1 MDFCV
6 VDRTRMLSSDY
17 CVMLKQLFFVSP
29 VGEQM
34 MPCPVSVTTVTFTG
48 HNFGHD
54 GGPSSLESVDD
65 SLVVQGEERLRLLE
79 KQCKDLKVSE
89 FVT

>member
-6 VDRTRMLSSDY
+6 VDRIKMLSSDY
-17 CVMLKQLFFVSP
+17 CVIQRHFFVSS

-65 SLVVQGEERLRLLE
+65 SLVVQGEDRLRLLE
-79 KQCKDLKVSE
+79 QQCSDLKVSTSRE
-89 FVT
+89 